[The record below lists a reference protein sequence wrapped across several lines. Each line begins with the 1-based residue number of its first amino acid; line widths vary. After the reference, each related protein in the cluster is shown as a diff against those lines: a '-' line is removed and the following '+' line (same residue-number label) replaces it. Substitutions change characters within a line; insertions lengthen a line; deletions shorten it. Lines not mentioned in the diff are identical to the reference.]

1 VAGATGF
8 LVNVAVQVSGA
19 AGIVKDAAHGDGDQ
33 PENVESGDGVAVSDT
48 AAPAA

>member
-1 VAGATGF
+1 M
-8 LVNVAVQVSGA
+8 NVAVHVSGA

-33 PENVESGDGVAVSDT
+33 PENVESAAGVAVNEI